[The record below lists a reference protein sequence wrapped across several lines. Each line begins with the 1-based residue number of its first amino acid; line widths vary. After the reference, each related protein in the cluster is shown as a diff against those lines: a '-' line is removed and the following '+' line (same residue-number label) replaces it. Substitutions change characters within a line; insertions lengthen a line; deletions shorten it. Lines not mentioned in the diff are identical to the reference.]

1 MRSIVWIVSSQII
14 ASSVK
19 MENKQE
25 KAVIQ
30 TNISNS
36 SINCVATKLCQI
48 LCVFVVK
55 KGMFGFGNIGMFCKM
70 DWIFFYNMYF
80 LFQKLL
86 SSTILVKRG
95 PEVHWW
101 TLSECPRS

>member
-1 MRSIVWIVSSQII
+1 
-14 ASSVK
+14 

-55 KGMFGFGNIGMFCKM
+55 KGMFGFGNIGVFCKM
-70 DWIFFYNMYF
+70 DWIFLQYVFSFPEIAFNHN
-80 LFQKLL
+80 
-86 SSTILVKRG
+86 SSQVGSQGPLVDI
-95 PEVHWW
+95 E
-101 TLSECPRS
+101 